1 MELPSQITGTSHS
14 THLTAENLREPL
26 GGQGKLRHST
36 QQSSTVLLQPPLSKR
51 QQLREAV
58 LLSFCDPRP
67 SECASLQGLSP
78 RQWKRLLYWLDI
90 SGLALYFLERITE
103 LELCDE
109 LPVIVLARLRQNLED
124 NTART
129 DAMIA
134 EAASL
139 QQEFQDAGL
148 SYVIMKGFSLWP
160 ISVPRLELRSQLDLD
175 FLIAIS
181 SAPQACSILEAKGYQ
196 LRAISGRSWEFK
208 TNAAGVT
215 SIKDLY
221 KMKPQRTV
229 ELHLERP
236 GPVNESRLA
245 RAEERVFHGAC
256 MPVLAPVDLFLGQ
269 GMHLFKHICGP
280 SFRTAHLLEFRRHV
294 RARHHEDRFWTEL
307 QQLAEMDSRVAIGLG
322 VVILLISQVLGDFA
336 PDALASWTVDTLPAE
351 VRLWVQLY
359 GRRVVFYD
367 SSGSKLYLLLQQELE
382 KVGIPAKRSLGQELI
397 PRRLPHVI
405 WRRAPG
411 ETPQGSIRRYYKQ
424 LDYVGMRL
432 RFHVIEGLRY
442 LRESARWK
450 KRIQLLS
457 SVEQHSSRTV

>member
-1 MELPSQITGTSHS
+1 MEFPAQIASANHS
-14 THLTAENLREPL
+14 THTAAENLQAPL
-26 GGQGKLRHST
+26 AGQGALRHST
-36 QQSSTVLLQPPLSKR
+36 QQPFAAHGQSPLSK
-51 QQLREAV
+51 QQQIREAV

-67 SECASLQGLSP
+67 RECAKLQGLSS
-78 RQWKRLLYWLDI
+78 RQWKPLLHWLDI

-103 LELCDE
+103 LEISEE
-109 LPVIVLARLRQNLED
+109 LPITVLARLRKNLED
-124 NTART
+124 NTVRT

-134 EAASL
+134 EAASI

-148 SYVIMKGFSLWP
+148 SYVMMKGFSLWP

-175 FLIAIS
+175 FLIANS
-181 SAPQACSILEAKGYQ
+181 SANQARSILEARGYH
-196 LRAISGRSWEFK
+196 LRAISGRSWELK
-208 TNAAGVT
+208 TKAAGVS

-245 RAEERVFHGAC
+245 RAEQRLFRGAR
-256 MPVLAPVDLFLGQ
+256 MPVLAPADLFLGQ

-307 QQLAEMDSRVAIGLG
+307 RQLAERDTRVPLGLG

-336 PDALASWTVDTLPAE
+336 PEALTSWTVDTLPAE
-351 VRLWVQLY
+351 IRLWVQLY
-359 GRRVVFYD
+359 GRKVVFYN

-382 KVGIPAKRSLGQELI
+382 KVGIAAKRSLGQELI
-397 PRRLPHVI
+397 PRQLPRVI
-405 WRRAPG
+405 WQRTLG
-411 ETPQGSIRRYYKQ
+411 EKPQESVRRYYKQ
-424 LDYVGMRL
+424 LNYVGMRV
-432 RFHVIEGLRY
+432 RFHIIEGLRY

-450 KRIQLLS
+450 RRIKLLPLA
-457 SVEQHSSRTV
+457 EQHTSRVV